1 MSSPAPAELAARDD
15 EASSRSAPKPK
26 LLGLALAVAVAV
38 LTVMLPAPQGLSPA
52 AKNLVGIFC
61 LTMILWVT
69 EAIPVAATALL
80 VVVLQP
86 LLQVTTVGAAVSGF
100 MSPVFLFV
108 IAMFCIAQVV
118 VDSGLARRF
127 ALALLE
133 RAGGDSRRVVLAF
146 MVGASAMSTVVSD
159 VPVAAVWMSMALPL
173 LAQAGAEPGRS
184 SLGKALMI
192 GIPVAA
198 FIGGVG
204 TPAGSSINIL
214 GLHQIEQFGKVK
226 VSFVQWMALG
236 MPLAL
241 VLTPLAWLTIVRCFP
256 PEMQRIGDPEQTRRE
271 RSALGKL
278 GSAERKVIALLG
290 AMIGLWVA
298 SSWVR
303 AIDTTVVALAGAVV
317 MFLPGVNLLTWPRAQ
332 RTIGWD
338 ALLLIGGV
346 TSLAAAAGSTGLAG
360 ALVSALPDMQFWPI
374 YAVVALLSLVAVLIH
389 LPLPVN
395 PAVVGVLVP
404 PIALMAL
411 SRGQNPALF
420 GLPVVITASCAMLL
434 PLDAVTVVTYSKGYY
449 RMTDMLVPGAIIS
462 AFWVLLMTAVM
473 TWIAPLVGIS

>member
-1 MSSPAPAELAARDD
+1 MGSPAPELAAPEDG
-15 EASSRSAPKPK
+15 ASAQRAKPK
-26 LLGLALAVAVAV
+26 LLGLALAASVVALSAI
-38 LTVMLPAPQGLSPA
+38 LPAPEGLSVA
-52 AKNLVGIFC
+52 AKNLVGVFC
-61 LTMILWVT
+61 VAMILWVT
-69 EAIPVAATALL
+69 EAIPIAATALL
-80 VVVLQP
+80 VIVLQP
-86 LLQVTTVGAAVSGF
+86 LLHVTTVGAAASGF
-100 MSPVFLFV
+100 MSPVFFFV
-108 IAMFCIAQVV
+108 VAMFCIAEVV
-118 VDSGLARRF
+118 QSSGLARRF

-133 RAGGDSRRVVLAF
+133 RARGDSRRVVLAF
-146 MVGASAMSTVVSD
+146 MVGAAAMSTIVSD

-184 SLGKALMI
+184 ALGKALMI

-214 GLHQIEQFGKVK
+214 GLHQLEQFGKVK

-236 MPLAL
+236 LPMVL
-241 VLTPLAWLTIVRCFP
+241 VLTPLAWLTIVGCFP
-256 PEMQRIGDPEQTRRE
+256 PEVASVGSVEQTRRE
-271 RSALGKL
+271 RSDLPRL
-278 GSAERKVIALLG
+278 SSAERKVLMLLG
-290 AMIGLWVA
+290 AMIVLWVA

-303 AIDTTVVALAGAVV
+303 AIDTTVVALGGAIA

-332 RTIGWD
+332 RAIGWD
-338 ALLLIGGV
+338 AVLLIGGV
-346 TSLAAAAGSTGLAG
+346 TSLGAAAASSGLATY
-360 ALVSALPDMQFWPI
+360 LVSELPNMQGWPI

-411 SRGQNPALF
+411 SWGKSPALF

-434 PLDAVTVVTYSKGYY
+434 PLDAVTVITYSKGYY
-449 RMTDMLVPGAIIS
+449 RMTDMLLPGAIIS
-462 AFWVLLMTAVM
+462 LLWVLMMTAVM
-473 TWIAPLVGIS
+473 AFVAPLVGIS